1 MAGIFGSILRGAKET
16 LTAPKRAFD
25 GKSVSHSDVFSF
37 LYDPGDLTG
46 IQKDKEKKALKKI
59 QKKRERLERAK
70 QVQEQIRKGVIA
82 RQQIVSD
89 SFNQGVE
96 GSSAAI
102 GGSGSAISQSAGNIG
117 FINQIFQLNAAAGKR
132 IDNLSDLE
140 RDTALVKTIGSFF
153 VGGGFGAAAGA
164 GASAASSGGNNGG
177 FGNRGAGVPVG
188 GTFNAGAV

>member
-1 MAGIFGSILRGAKET
+1 MGGIFGGILRGAKES
-16 LTAPKRAFD
+16 LGGSRSLFSGD
-25 GKSVSHSDVFSF
+25 SVSGSDLFTF
-37 LYDPGDLTG
+37 LFDPGDLSG

-59 QKKRERLERAK
+59 QKRRERLEHAR

-164 GASAASSGGNNGG
+164 GASAASSGGSNGG